1 MSSSERQIP
10 NYAIGL
16 LAVVLVAIGFLLAFS
31 RALPWQSAYEIKA
44 VFKDAQSL
52 RPNSPVRIAGVNIG
66 KVKKVEPVT
75 VNGRG
80 QEASVATM
88 EIEEQGLPI
97 HTDATMRLRPRLF
110 LEGNLFVDVKPGSP
124 FAPEAKDGF
133 TVPPD
138 HTSVS
143 VQFDQVLTALQSD
156 TRRDLQIL
164 VAELGDAFQKH
175 GGAEGFR
182 EFFRTGGPAFKNTSL
197 VNEALLGTEEGDLG
211 GVVVNA
217 QRTFSA
223 LSANEQALGDLIT
236 NLRTVTGSLASN
248 DESLRLAI
256 RELPGTLDVGTSALR
271 NLSKSLPALR
281 AFAREALPGVRSSGP
296 ALDAANPWVD
306 QLRGLVSKPE
316 LRGLSRD
323 LRFAIPDLA
332 RLTSSTIPF
341 LEESRALASCFNNVI
356 IPWSESTVPDPF
368 EQATQGPNGDDGQQA
383 PIYKETGYGL
393 VGLGGE
399 SRSGDANGQYI
410 RIGGSG
416 GINTVVTPPGIG
428 RPETAG
434 ITPFNILGSLPA
446 LSASRKTHFVQEDE
460 TGDEFICENQEIP
473 DLRSNTGP
481 APEQTGAANANFQ
494 APGLLGDLLTQRTG
508 IMQDLLQAQFLA
520 SQGKKAQSRSLFT
533 GVQRELGG
541 FSRDDGDQL
550 MRLLGSF
557 LGIDQG
563 GELQRWLGLV
573 GGGR

>member
-1 MSSSERQIP
+1 MSATKRQIP

-16 LAVVLVAIGFLLAFS
+16 LATMLVAIGFILAFS
-31 RALPWQSAYEIKA
+31 RSLPWQSAYEVKA
-44 VFKDAQSL
+44 VFNDAQGL
-52 RPNSPVRIAGVNIG
+52 RANSPVRIAGVNVG

-88 EIEEQGLPI
+88 EIEDPGLPI

-124 FAPEAKDGF
+124 FAPEAKSGF

-138 HTSVS
+138 HTSVA
-143 VQFDQVLTALQSD
+143 VQFDQVLTSLQSD

-164 VAELGDAFQKH
+164 LAELGDAFEKY

-197 VNEALLGTEEGDLG
+197 VNEALLGTEEGDLSG
-211 GVVVNA
+211 LVVNA
-217 QRTFSA
+217 DRTFAA

-256 RELPGTLDVGTSALR
+256 HELPGTLDVGTSALR
-271 NLSKSLPALR
+271 NLSNSLPAVR
-281 AFAREALPGVRSSGP
+281 AFAREALPGVRSTGP
-296 ALDAANPWVD
+296 ALDAVNPWVD
-306 QLRGLVSKPE
+306 QLRGLVSKKE
-316 LRGLSRD
+316 LRGLSHD

-332 RLTSSTIPF
+332 RLTKQSIPF
-341 LEESRALASCFNNVI
+341 LEEGRTLASCFNNVV
-356 IPWSESTVPDPF
+356 IPWSELTIPDPF
-368 EQATQGPNGDDGQQA
+368 EQAMSPQSGDPA

-393 VGLGGE
+393 VGIGGE

-416 GINTVVTPPGIG
+416 GINTVVTPPGLG

-446 LSASRKTHFVQEDE
+446 LSASEKTHFVQQGE
-460 TGDEFICENQEIP
+460 TGNEFVCENQEIP
-473 DLRSNTGP
+473 DLESNLG
-481 APEQTGAANANFQ
+481 APPQQTGAANANFQ
-494 APGLLGDLLTQRTG
+494 APGALGQLLTERTG
-508 IMQDLLQAQFLA
+508 IMQDLLQAQYVA
-520 SQGKKAQSRSLFT
+520 SQGKQAQSRSMF
-533 GVQRELGG
+533 
-541 FSRDDGDQL
+541 RDAQQQLRAFNRGEGDQL
-550 MRLLGSF
+550 MRLFSSF

-563 GELQRWLGLV
+563 GQLQQWIRVL